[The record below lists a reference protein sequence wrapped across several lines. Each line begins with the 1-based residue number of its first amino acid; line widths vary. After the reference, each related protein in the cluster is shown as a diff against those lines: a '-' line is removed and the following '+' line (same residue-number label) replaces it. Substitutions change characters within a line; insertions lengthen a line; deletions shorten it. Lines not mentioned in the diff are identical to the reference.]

1 MVDDDGA
8 SSPDLIGSVETTLGK
23 IMGSRQ
29 QVFEHGLGAAHK
41 GNIVVRAE
49 AINTTDAQNY
59 AKFKLK
65 W

>member
-8 SSPDLIGSVETTLGK
+8 SSSDLIGYVETTLGK